1 MTDKDLKNI
10 YEYMGWSNKFTLETT
25 TLTGDKISFSTP
37 QTIPLDSNSAWEVV
51 QEMERKGD
59 WKEFENKTFA
69 AWGDEVRCGFFIQWL
84 YNPTNFFNCFAK
96 FLEEREWEK

>member
-51 QEMERKGD
+51 QEMYRQSD
-59 WKEFENKTFA
+59 WEDFVNYCWVEDYVTCQN
-69 AWGDEVRCGFFIQWL
+69 VMFIM
-84 YNPTNFFNCFAK
+84 NPTSFFDCLGK
-96 FLEEREWEK
+96 WLEKKKLGVSL